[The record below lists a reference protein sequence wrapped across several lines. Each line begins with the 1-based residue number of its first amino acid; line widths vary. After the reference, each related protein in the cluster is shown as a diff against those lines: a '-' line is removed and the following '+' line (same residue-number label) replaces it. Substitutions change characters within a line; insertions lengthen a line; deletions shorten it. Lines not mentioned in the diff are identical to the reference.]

1 MEDNSSEMQ
10 EESMIVR
17 STLMGHVSGPV
28 TWGEVAVLA
37 IAVVVLY
44 YCKRRYKY

>member
-37 IAVVVLY
+37 RSPL
-44 YCKRRYKY
+44 